1 MIRMVQSQSSGHAKA
16 YFSESLVKSD
26 YYLSGQDQEISGRL
40 QGKLAERLGL
50 AGPVTKEV
58 FFDLCENINPATG
71 EALTPI
77 TKHDRTVGYDINFHC
92 PKSVSIIQAL
102 SPDNHIQEA
111 FQEAVRQTMLDIE
124 NDAKTR
130 VRKEGMVDERQTGEL
145 LWADFTH
152 LTARPV
158 EGHTPDPH
166 LHMHMFVM
174 NATWDPE
181 EQQVKAAQF
190 RDIKR
195 DMPFYQSRFHK
206 RLADNLIDLG
216 YQVRRTEKSFEL
228 AGVPENVIALFSK
241 RTDEIGRVAEEKGI
255 TNPDELGALGVRTR
269 ARKQKGLSMAE
280 LKADWKRQISELG
293 KDSEG
298 DGKQI
303 LRYAPVQEK
312 EAPSPEHCIDHA
324 IQHGFER
331 ASVAQDRRLLAEGY
345 RHSLGH
351 RSVSLDD
358 ITSAFEAD
366 ERLIHVTDAGRRMT
380 TTKAVLREEQHMVN
394 LARQG
399 MGKLRPLCAE
409 APKLTLEGQQADAI
423 KHVLTTTNRVSIIRG
438 AAGSGKTT
446 LMKEAIDQ
454 MEKAGK
460 TVTVVAPTAQAS
472 RGVLRE
478 EGFDKAETVS
488 LLLSD
493 PKRQAALK
501 GQVLW
506 VDEAGLL
513 GNADMTALLELANTQ
528 NARLIL
534 GGDTRQHSA
543 VVRGDALRILN
554 TVAGIKTAE
563 VNKIYRQRDTDY
575 RAAVEDLAKGNVA
588 SGFSRLDDIGF
599 IESVDPLKPHQG
611 LVQAYAQ
618 VTKSGKS
625 ALVVSP
631 THEQSDA
638 ITNSIRAKL
647 KEDGLLGQRE
657 IQAKRYTNLNLTEA
671 ERADWRNFK
680 PGQKVQFNQNV
691 PGFKRGSLWQI
702 KSSTKDG
709 VEVIDEHEQTMRLP
723 LDKARHFDLLR
734 QSEIALAKGDKVRIT
749 RNGFD
754 LNGSRLNN
762 GQMLEVVKIGKNG
775 PVLLRNETS
784 KVEYAIKQDFGHI
797 AHSYCVTSHASQ
809 GKTVDEVLLW
819 QPAATFPGT
828 DAKQFYVSVS
838 RGRDRARI
846 YTDDK
851 EELLSYAK
859 RLGDRQSA
867 LELVARKDQTREHV
881 QQRIREQLNRT
892 PVKAD
897 NGKEITKAPRLKDRS
912 YEPGL

>member
-1 MIRMVQSQSSGHAKA
+1 MVQSKSSGHAKA
-16 YFSESLVKSD
+16 YFSESLVRSD

-58 FFDLCENINPATG
+58 FFDLCENINPTTG
-71 EALTPI
+71 GALTPI

-130 VRKEGMVDERQTGEL
+130 VRKDGIVDERQTSEL

-166 LHMHMFVM
+166 LHMHCFVM
-174 NATWDPE
+174 NATWDAE
-181 EQQVKAAQF
+181 EQQVKAVQF

-216 YQVRRTEKSFEL
+216 YQIQRTDKSFEL
-228 AGVPENVIALFSK
+228 TGVPENVIDLFSK
-241 RTDEIGRVAEEKGI
+241 RTDEIGRVAEAKGI
-255 TNPDELGALGVRTR
+255 TNPDELGALGARTR
-269 ARKQKGLSMAE
+269 AKKQKGLTMAE
-280 LKADWKRQISELG
+280 LKDDWKRQISELG
-293 KDSEG
+293 KTSEK

-303 LRYAPVQEK
+303 LRYAPVQDK
-312 EAPSPEHCIDHA
+312 EAPSPQRCVDHA
-324 IQHGFER
+324 IEHGFER

-351 RSVSLDD
+351 RSVSLDE
-358 ITSAFEAD
+358 ITSAFAAD
-366 ERLIHVTDAGRRMT
+366 ERLIHVTDAGRTLT
-380 TTKAVLREEQHMVN
+380 TTKTVLREEQHMVN

-399 MGKLRPLCAE
+399 LGKLKPLYAQ
-409 APKLTLEGQQADAI
+409 APELTLEGQQADAVT
-423 KHVLTTTNRVSIIRG
+423 HVLTTTNRVSIIRG

-446 LMKEAIDQ
+446 LMKEAIGQ

-472 RGVLRE
+472 RGVLRD

-493 PKRQAALK
+493 PRRQDALK

-513 GNADMTALLELANTQ
+513 GNADMTALLELANKQ

-588 SGFSRLDDIGF
+588 SGFGRLDDIGF
-599 IESVDPLKPHQG
+599 IENVDPLKPHQG
-611 LVQAYAQ
+611 LVHTYADVLQ
-618 VTKSGKS
+618 RGKS

-638 ITNSIRAKL
+638 ITNSIRTKL
-647 KEDGLLGQRE
+647 KEGGLLGQRE
-657 IQAKRYTNLNLTEA
+657 IQAKRYTNLNLTAA

-680 PGQKVQFNQNV
+680 PGHKVQFNQNV
-691 PGFKRGSLWQI
+691 PGFKRGSLWQV
-702 KSSTKDG
+702 KSSTKEG
-709 VEVIDEHEQTMRLP
+709 VEVVDEHDQMMRLP
-723 LDKARHFDLLR
+723 LDKANYFDVLR

-754 LNGSRLNN
+754 MNGNRLSN
-762 GQMLEVVKIGKNG
+762 GQLLDVVKVSKNG
-775 PVLLRNETS
+775 PILLRNETS
-784 KVEYAIKQDFGHI
+784 KVEYTLKQDFGHI

-846 YTDDK
+846 FTDDK
-851 EELLSYAK
+851 DELLNYAK

-867 LELVARKDQTREHV
+867 LELVASHDQTREHI
-881 QQRIREQLNRT
+881 QHRIREELNRT
-892 PVKAD
+892 PAKAD
-897 NGKEITKAPRLKDRS
+897 KGNAITKAPRVKDRD
-912 YEPGL
+912 YEPKF